1 MAPVLD
7 LDPAVEPAGAI
18 EAIAVLGDQTFQPHQ
33 ADVAEQIRTDLAL
46 LEWCEVNAV
55 HAPRQ
60 RQRQLADVVT
70 VADQHVELTLEAK
83 ALRGSRPNWAL
94 RRA

>member
-1 MAPVLD
+1 MLPVL
-7 LDPAVEPAGAI
+7 LPAVEPPTAVRAV
-18 EAIAVLGDQTFQPHQ
+18 AVLGDQPHQ
-33 ADVAEQIRTDLAL
+33 AGMAKPVRTDLAL